1 MKSSAQGNKVRTS
14 CKECLFA
21 VYKGNTQVGCEHD
34 RISSFE
40 ARDEIIEAYDND
52 KEFFVVDR
60 VCNYFRPPKWNDGNA
75 DIDLSE
81 VESSVNCVVIVNIP
95 SPNPEELKKTVASIA
110 KLDYNRKRFSVVF
123 SHAMAMKDRDSLSPV
138 MSSMPEDIEHTI
150 VLYVSS
156 GMQYYE
162 TMRDRDCTHFI
173 KLESGQEIDSSIIS
187 DVNSSINT
195 DLEKAV
201 TYSKGSLNVIQLQA
215 YLAQYNIND
224 DFDNFITSLID
235 EATQSGLH
243 SNL

>member
-1 MKSSAQGNKVRTS
+1 
-14 CKECLFA
+14 
-21 VYKGNTQVGCEHD
+21 VGCEHD

-60 VCNYFRPPKWNDGNA
+60 VCNYFRPPRWNEGNA
-75 DIDLSE
+75 DLDLSKF
-81 VESSVNCVVIVNIP
+81 ESSVNCVVIVDIP
-95 SPNPEELKKTVASIA
+95 SPNPEELQKTVASIA

-123 SHAMAMKDRDSLSPV
+123 SHAMTMKNRELLVPV
-138 MSSMPEDIEHTI
+138 MSSMPEGIEYTM
-150 VLYVSS
+150 VLYASS
-156 GMQYYE
+156 SMQYYE
-162 TMRDRDCTHFI
+162 IMRDRDCTHLI
-173 KLESGQEIDSSIIS
+173 KLESGQEIDSKIIL
-187 DVNSSINT
+187 DVNSSINI

-215 YLAQYNIND
+215 YLAKYSIND

-243 SNL
+243 RNL